1 MSKTTKK
8 VTISL
13 TPDTHERIKQYAF
26 ENHLSVS
33 AALTQLIWAAKVKN
47 VQVRGQYSLKEV
59 AGGVRRKSQE

>member
-1 MSKTTKK
+1 MKSTKN
-8 VTISL
+8 VCITL

-59 AGGVRRKSQE
+59 ADSVRSESQE